1 MVQGVLGAQEGAG
14 VGAAG
19 LVGDGL
25 VVFEAKDEDVEPR
38 PQGVAEQPTAARGE
52 VEEAAEPEPIVW
64 AGCIFLQRRTLS
76 RRQPRAAVPL
86 EVPAR
91 GWRPLPRSARRFHHE
106 DPRPAKLALHHIL
119 PLALPEWPEDTL
131 DELLDDLDPD
141 KVETYEHALIMLAH
155 HPSERAGELLLQIA
169 QDAPLDLAPLAEL
182 AYAEQAGLRGMDYLK
197 LREGH
202 APTIRPTTGG

>member
-1 MVQGVLGAQEGAG
+1 MKTHDPRSKPEPQT
-14 VGAAG
+14 
-19 LVGDGL
+19 
-25 VVFEAKDEDVEPR
+25 DEPMTYFTTRCPSTRATSCVR
-38 PQGVAEQPTAARGE
+38 VSVRVAERY
-52 VEEAAEPEPIVW
+52 
-64 AGCIFLQRRTLS
+64 
-76 RRQPRAAVPL
+76 
-86 EVPAR
+86 
-91 GWRPLPRSARRFHHE
+91 
-106 DPRPAKLALHHIL
+106 LALHHIL

-131 DELLDDLDPD
+131 DELLEDLDPD

-182 AYAEQAGLRGMDYLK
+182 AYAEQVGLRGMDYLK